1 MNSTEEL
8 RRELEKGY
16 RLPEGDD
23 ENPDS
28 RASTVRM
35 VIIVSLVSM
44 MVLIIVAASE
54 EVSLVTFLLSA
65 LLFIVLPALFIA
77 FDDSATR
84 KQKSERQ
91 QRIEV
96 NPPKVELIDSIKSY
110 QAFMKR
116 ERLVGKGFLAQARHI
131 SQLTRDIYDQKRSV
145 VVKTEFLDGSDL
157 PQETKKEIEWL
168 KSSIENGVRHESNQ
182 YYSRTYRQVSGWSIV
197 IMVLIGLM
205 SWLLS
210 ECS

>member
-1 MNSTEEL
+1 MKSSNAVLLIGILVAFVVVVAIMIRKSMNSTEDL

-54 EVSLVTFLLSA
+54 EMSLATFLLCA
-65 LLFIVLPALFIA
+65 LLVIVLPALFIVI
-77 FDDSATR
+77 DDSTER
-84 KQKSERQ
+84 KQESERQ

-116 ERLVGKGFLAQARHI
+116 ERLVGKVFVTQERHI
-131 SQLTRDIYDQKRSV
+131 SKLARDINDHKRNV
-145 VVKTEFLDGSDL
+145 VVKTEFLYQGDL
-157 PQETKKEIEWL
+157 PEEVKREVIWL
-168 KSSIENGVRHESNQ
+168 KQR
-182 YYSRTYRQVSGWSIV
+182 
-197 IMVLIGLM
+197 L
-205 SWLLS
+205 
-210 ECS
+210 